1 MQILKSKNYSHNIN
15 RIKSFSIAKF
25 FSTNFLGNS
34 NLIMMKKLANF
45 RNNTLNVD
53 MKGSDLIFQTIWS
66 DFVHVSYF
74 ERNKINK
81 YFQSKFDY
89 SKYDEESYTIFQDES
104 IFTDYEDKAE
114 IDDNHLSKINYE
126 STENE
131 MKISN
136 STQEKGDFT
145 LITRIPQE
153 FNLNL
158 KTDRNIKI
166 VNTGD
171 SKILADKE
179 ISIEFYE
186 SNHKGDENEK
196 IISNTN
202 IFEAKRVRTT
212 NFNLISGEG
221 NKLTASI
228 RSYLEAEYLKFV
240 SKNSS
245 TIRIKKLGVVKE
257 GLFDLKRTNL
267 DIRSI
272 YGPVEKKEI
281 SYRNDEIKTPSKLL
295 TFKITGG
302 NLNLGSIQGNVKLEF
317 IDTEI
322 CESNLFIDSLDC
334 EKFYLKSNTSNLNK
348 CEVFIN
354 EVKTS
359 CLFELNKALKSFILF
374 VNVDKKEDF
383 VVRYNNSIIYGDP
396 ENGNKSV
403 IEVKSE
409 TKPEILQVSSWD
421 YMKRRI
427 ERKITNKQ

>member
-1 MQILKSKNYSHNIN
+1 
-15 RIKSFSIAKF
+15 
-25 FSTNFLGNS
+25 
-34 NLIMMKKLANF
+34 
-45 RNNTLNVD
+45 

-66 DFVHVSYF
+66 DFVHICYF
-74 ERNKINK
+74 DRNKKNK
-81 YFQSKFDY
+81 NFHSEFDY

-104 IFTDYEDKAE
+104 IFTDYEDKDE
-114 IDDNHLSKINYE
+114 IDDNHSSKINYE

-131 MKISN
+131 IKINNSMKDKVDS
-136 STQEKGDFT
+136 T

-171 SKILADKE
+171 SKILADKQ
-179 ISIEFYE
+179 ISIEFYDLS
-186 SNHKGDENEK
+186 SNYKGNENEK
-196 IISNTN
+196 IISNNTN
-202 IFEAKRVRTT
+202 IFEAKRIRAT
-212 NFNLISGEG
+212 NFNLFSGEG
-221 NKLTASI
+221 NKLVANI
-228 RSYLEAEYLKFV
+228 KSYLEAEYLKFV

-245 TIRIKKLGVVKE
+245 NIRIKKLGVVKE
-257 GLFDLKRTNL
+257 GLFDLKQTNL

-281 SYRNDEIKTPSKLL
+281 LDANDQTKTPVRLL
-295 TFKITGG
+295 TFKIDGG

-317 IDTEI
+317 IDSETR
-322 CESNLFIDSLDC
+322 ESNLFIDSLDC
-334 EKFYLKSNTSNLNK
+334 DSFYLKSNTSYLNK

-359 CLFELNKALKSFILF
+359 CLFEVNKVKSFILF
-374 VNVDKKEDF
+374 VNVDTKEDF
-383 VVRYNNSIIYGDP
+383 VVSYNNSIIFGDP
-396 ENGNKSV
+396 HNGNKRV

-427 ERKITNKQ
+427 ERKITNKL